1 MKKYLFA
8 IMAVLLAMVSCTDNQ
23 FLDENAG
30 NLSELSSTNEVSALI
45 EKARWG
51 DGQAFVKL
59 ADCYR
64 DGKGVKQDFVGM
76 LTMLAQADEYGGI
89 SNMEDYLKTLPE
101 GSDFKLIFDA
111 VDNYEKKNED
121 EAAAKLE
128 QLIAKGSPD
137 GNAVQGIMTIERG
150 DTLEGLRLVEQ
161 AATAG
166 STFAELLLCI
176 PNWRGATNL
185 DVEKLATLSDKIPFV
200 NTILGKMYAGFED
213 ENLQNDQLAA
223 YYYLKADEK
232 ACLGK
237 RGARWLLGYHRGG
250 GKLSLSERDI
260 QRLRILAGET
270 AVDNLEPTSNRD
282 EALEAF
288 VSTILQEAMTE
299 WNCTKGMVYVVET
312 ATGAIKAQVSLSSKG
327 KQFVPYEDTYHEEQS
342 VMMTSPTYLAL
353 LSTGKISS
361 VDVID
366 TEFGIY
372 KDVKDHNW
380 CRGGYG
386 QLTLE
391 QALGYR
397 SQVAFTKAKERVYGN
412 QTTLLDNTISEYLA
426 GMPDKA
432 MGMLTFYNA
441 VANGGRMVKLQA
453 EGDDVVVLNEQ
464 MAEPAHIATLQK
476 GLEHA
481 VKRGLFRKAGRSY
494 TSVAA
499 CGRTFYTNGNNRRM
513 ELCGYFPADNPMY
526 TIMVILEKYGVPA
539 SAGSMCGN
547 IMANTID
554 VLVDSYDLRSML
566 VREFEE
572 PEDVVEVVDTVA
584 VG

>member
-1 MKKYLFA
+1 M
-8 IMAVLLAMVSCTDNQ
+8 
-23 FLDENAG
+23 DENAG

-223 YYYLKADEK
+223 YYYLKADDW
-232 ACLGK
+232 ATIG
-237 RGARWLLGYHRGG
+237 
-250 GKLSLSERDI
+250 
-260 QRLRILAGET
+260 AGESC
-270 AVDNLEPTSNRD
+270 LCQKEIFSGYG
-282 EALEAF
+282 F
-288 VSTILQEAMTE
+288 LQE
-299 WNCTKGMVYVVET
+299 
-312 ATGAIKAQVSLSSKG
+312 
-327 KQFVPYEDTYHEEQS
+327 KQ
-342 VMMTSPTYLAL
+342 L
-353 LSTGKISS
+353 
-361 VDVID
+361 
-366 TEFGIY
+366 
-372 KDVKDHNW
+372 
-380 CRGGYG
+380 
-386 QLTLE
+386 
-391 QALGYR
+391 
-397 SQVAFTKAKERVYGN
+397 
-412 QTTLLDNTISEYLA
+412 
-426 GMPDKA
+426 
-432 MGMLTFYNA
+432 
-441 VANGGRMVKLQA
+441 
-453 EGDDVVVLNEQ
+453 
-464 MAEPAHIATLQK
+464 
-476 GLEHA
+476 
-481 VKRGLFRKAGRSY
+481 
-494 TSVAA
+494 
-499 CGRTFYTNGNNRRM
+499 
-513 ELCGYFPADNPMY
+513 
-526 TIMVILEKYGVPA
+526 
-539 SAGSMCGN
+539 
-547 IMANTID
+547 
-554 VLVDSYDLRSML
+554 
-566 VREFEE
+566 
-572 PEDVVEVVDTVA
+572 
-584 VG
+584 